1 MKKCDKKLFQAE
13 NNTVGHL
20 RDLLVSNFGI
30 LFGESCGYG
39 MRRPIRSSSALV
51 MSIRVMAMPRFHYE
65 NGCCVIVPEQKKCC
79 EPNESVAQV
88 V

>member
-1 MKKCDKKLFQAE
+1 MD
-13 NNTVGHL
+13 
-20 RDLLVSNFGI
+20 
-30 LFGESCGYG
+30 GYEAA
-39 MRRPIRSSSALV
+39 MVRADQSTLV

-65 NGCCVIVPEQKKCC
+65 NGCCVIVPEQKKCY